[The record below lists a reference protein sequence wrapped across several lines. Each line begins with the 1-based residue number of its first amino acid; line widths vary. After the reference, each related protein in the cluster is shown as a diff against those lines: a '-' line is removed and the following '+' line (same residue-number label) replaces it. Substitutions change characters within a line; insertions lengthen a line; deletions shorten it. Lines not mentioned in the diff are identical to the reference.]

1 MRANL
6 GRVMLYTGI
15 DYHKKYSV
23 ASTFDAAGVRV
34 KEARIDG
41 NEPAAFAAYFRGLPE
56 ASAVVMEAC
65 WNWGWLYD
73 ELHEIQG
80 VASVVL
86 AHPFKTR
93 LIADAQIKTDR
104 LDARA
109 LATLL
114 RGNLVAKVHAPD
126 AANRSR
132 KHVIRQRLFLVR
144 MRTMIRNRVHTVVAR
159 QRGIERPVF
168 SDQFGKKGLHWLRT
182 VKLPAPDDA
191 LLQQDLLALEQ
202 LGTLIKEL
210 EQRILATNAD
220 DEATRYLQ
228 SLPGVGPI
236 LAAVMAAE
244 IDGLG
249 RFPRADKLCAYA
261 GLAPTTHASGGH
273 VHHGRMLPFANRWL
287 KWAFIEAAWVSVGC
301 SPYFGSLYQRHR
313 ARGKKANTA
322 ITIIARRM
330 CRIAW
335 QLLHERR
342 DFTLNPPTMTLSPVA
357 PISD

>member
-1 MRANL
+1 
-6 GRVMLYTGI
+6 MLYTGI
-15 DYHKKYSV
+15 DYHKRYSV
-23 ASTFDAAGVRV
+23 ASTFDATGARVR
-34 KEARIDG
+34 EARIDG
-41 NEPAAFAAYFRGLPE
+41 NEPAGFAAYFRSLPE
-56 ASAVVMEAC
+56 TSAVVMEAC

-73 ELHEIQG
+73 ELGEIAG
-80 VASVVL
+80 VESVVL

-126 AANRSR
+126 PANRAR

-144 MRTMIRNRVHTVVAR
+144 MRTMIRNRVHTLVAR

-182 VKLPAPDDA
+182 VALPTPDDA
-191 LLQQDLLALEQ
+191 LLRQDLLALEQ
-202 LGTLIKEL
+202 LGLLIKEL
-210 EQRILATNAD
+210 EQRILATNA
-220 DEATRYLQ
+220 EAPAARHLQ

-244 IDGLG
+244 IDGIR
-249 RFPRADKLCAYA
+249 RFPRADKLCAHA

-301 SPYFGSLYQRHR
+301 SPYFGSIYQRHR
-313 ARGKKANTA
+313 ARGKKTNTA

-335 QLLHERR
+335 QLLHEGR
-342 DFTLNPPTMTLSPVA
+342 DFTPARPTLSLSPVA
-357 PISD
+357 PLKD

>member
-1 MRANL
+1 
-6 GRVMLYTGI
+6 MLYTAI
-15 DYHKKYSV
+15 DYHKRYSV
-23 ASTFDAAGVRV
+23 ACTMDATGARV
-34 KEARIDG
+34 KEARIDD
-41 NEPAAFAAYFRGLPE
+41 NEPAAFAAYFQSLPDQ
-56 ASAVVMEAC
+56 SQVVMEAC

-73 ELHEIQG
+73 ELGEISG
-80 VASVVL
+80 VETVVL

-114 RGNLVAKVHAPD
+114 RGNLVAKVHAPSPLTR
-126 AANRSR
+126 AR
-132 KHVIRQRLFLVR
+132 KHVIRQRMFLVQL
-144 MRTMIRNRVHTVVAR
+144 RTMVRNRVHTVVAR
-159 QRGIERPVF
+159 QRGINRPVF

-182 VKLPAPDDA
+182 VALPAPDDA
-191 LLQQDLLALEQ
+191 LLRQDLQALEQ
-202 LGTLIKEL
+202 LGVLIKEL
-210 EQRILATNAD
+210 EQRLLADNAND
-220 DEATRYLQ
+220 AAVRHLQ

-244 IDGLG
+244 IDGIN

-261 GLAPTTHASGGH
+261 GLAPTTYASGGH

-287 KWAFIEAAWVSVGC
+287 KWAFIEAAWVAVGC
-301 SPYFGSLYQRHR
+301 SPYFGTLYRRHR

-335 QLLHERR
+335 QLLHEGRY
-342 DFTLNPPTMTLSPVA
+342 FTPVPPKLTLSPVA
-357 PISD
+357 PL